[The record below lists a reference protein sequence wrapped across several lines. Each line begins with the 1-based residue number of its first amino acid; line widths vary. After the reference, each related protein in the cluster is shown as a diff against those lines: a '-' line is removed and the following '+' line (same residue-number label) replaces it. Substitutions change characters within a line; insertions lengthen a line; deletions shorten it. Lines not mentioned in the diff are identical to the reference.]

1 MCSLE
6 RTATNA
12 RSRRT
17 RDALLRS
24 GRDLVEAEGLDG
36 LTMAAVAQR
45 AGVTRRAAYLHFA
58 SRGDLVAA
66 LFDHVARVEGLE
78 QSLEP
83 VWQAADAQAALD
95 AWAGHLARYHP
106 RLVAVDRAVTQAA
119 PRDPDVA
126 AHQRRVSAA
135 QRATCTRL
143 AQGLADEGRLAAP
156 WTVETATDMLFAL
169 ISTDMVARLV
179 EDCGWTE
186 GQLADGLAALFRST
200 FVAG

>member
-17 RDALLRS
+17 REALLRS
-24 GRDLVEAEGLDG
+24 ARGLVEAEGLNG
-36 LTMAAVAQR
+36 LTMAAVAHR

-66 LFDHVARVEGLE
+66 LFDYVARVEGLE

-83 VWQAADAQAALD
+83 VWQAADAEAALD
-95 AWAGHLARYHP
+95 AWAAHLARYHP

-119 PRDPDVA
+119 PRDPDAA
-126 AHQRRVSAA
+126 AHRVRVSAN
-135 QRATCTRL
+135 QRTTCTRL
-143 AQGLADEGRLAAP
+143 AKALADEGRLAAA
-156 WTVETATDMLFAL
+156 WTVETASDMLFAL

-179 EDCGWTE
+179 GECGWTQA
-186 GQLADGLAALFRST
+186 QLADGLKRLFRST
-200 FVAG
+200 FVAR